1 LMARVLDQT
10 YGANDTAGTAE
21 YQNDTYDF
29 TISFPAL
36 FADLTTAREGNRVIY
51 FVDSD
56 IQETHPDQ
64 PFGVVG
70 RIEIYDKAE
79 IGTEDLRAME
89 ESYGFSYL
97 AENDRYFFGWAHA
110 TDVQL
115 PPGADDSILERY
127 RSLEA
132 MFANAMGTFN
142 LIAVPG

>member
-1 LMARVLDQT
+1 MARVLEQT
-10 YGANDTAGTAE
+10 YGSDDPVETVE
-21 YQNDTYDF
+21 YRNDTYDF

-36 FADLTTAREGNRVIY
+36 FADLTAARDGDSVIY

-56 IQETHPDQ
+56 IQQTQPDQ

-70 RIEIYDKAE
+70 RIEVFDKAE
-79 IGTEDLRAME
+79 IGTEDLQALE
-89 ESYGFSYL
+89 ETYGFRYL

-115 PPGADDSILERY
+115 PPDADGSLVERY

-132 MFANAMGTFN
+132 MFGNAMDSFN
-142 LIAVPG
+142 LVAATE